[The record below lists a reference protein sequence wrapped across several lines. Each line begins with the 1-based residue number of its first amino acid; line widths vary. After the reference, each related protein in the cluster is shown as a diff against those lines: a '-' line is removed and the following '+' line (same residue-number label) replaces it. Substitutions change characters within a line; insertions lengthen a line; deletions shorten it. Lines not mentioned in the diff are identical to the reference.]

1 VKLKSKSILLKD
13 TIEKVDEQ
21 LATIP
26 THDIQ
31 GCPVEDSTDF
41 SMYVDSI
48 CEIKIMDESGKEHN
62 PISNGFATA
71 LVHDEIKTK
80 QQEDN

>member
-1 VKLKSKSILLKD
+1 MKLKSKSILLKD
-13 TIEKVDEQ
+13 TIEKLDEQ

-31 GCPVEDSTDF
+31 GCPIEDSMDF
-41 SMYVDSI
+41 SMYVDSLDI
-48 CEIKIMDESGKEHN
+48 TIRDESGELHN
-62 PISNGFATA
+62 PISNKFAEA